1 MIALPDDVTKY
12 VNKVISYESSPT
24 RYMISRERKFT
35 LVADAASPGS
45 DSLGL
50 LSDSDLN
57 ENPYVSLDFLIIDN
71 DGKPPIPSWAN
82 ATPDDVAKYAKQSDW
97 VSYVGHG
104 NIERW
109 GNFDKDLVAQTATS
123 KALPVVLQ
131 PLVRPVSSPWIH
143 PGMMNTQMSPER
155 GIAS

>member
-1 MIALPDDVTKY
+1 M
-12 VNKVISYESSPT
+12 
-24 RYMISRERKFT
+24 
-35 LVADAASPGS
+35 AAYPGS

-57 ENPYVSLDFLIIDN
+57 ENPYVSLDFLMIDN
-71 DGKPPIPSWAN
+71 DGKPPIPSRVN

-104 NIERW
+104 NLERW

-123 KALPVVLQ
+123 KALPVVFAACQ
-131 PLVRPVSSPWIH
+131 TGEFTMDSPW
-143 PGMMNTQMSPER
+143 NDESQMSPER